1 MTQQLALGLNGPAPS
16 RPVTRTGDPAT
27 SHQAAATVARTSAL
41 KVAILAALEDRQ
53 LTDGELVAYLRR
65 GLFPHA
71 SESGIR
77 SRRAELV
84 AEGLVV
90 DTRLRRL
97 TPAGRETTVWG
108 RR

>member
-1 MTQQLALGLNGPAPS
+1 MTQQLALTDLPLRPAEP
-16 RPVTRTGDPAT
+16 RARTTDPDT
-27 SHQAAATVARTSAL
+27 SHRAARSVPKTTAL
-41 KVAILAALEDRQ
+41 KEAILQTLASRE
-53 LTDGELVAYLRR
+53 LTDGELIALLRR

-84 AEGLVV
+84 RDGLVI
-90 DTRLRRL
+90 DTRTTRL

-108 RR
+108 RP